1 MNKSILETRNLT
13 KRYNG
18 VLALNNVNLKV
29 SEGEFLSIMGPSGS
43 GKTTLLNLM
52 GALDYPTE
60 GEVIVRGTS
69 VKEVKDLDA
78 FRNREIGF
86 IFQFQNLIPTL
97 TAAEN
102 VEVPMHELHI
112 SKAKRRERAEDMLVS
127 VGLENRGTHRPNQLS
142 GGERQR
148 VAIARALI
156 NDPAIVLA
164 DEPTGELDSKTGQE
178 IVGLLRRINQ
188 EIKKTFII
196 VTHDLSVAKKT
207 EKIVSL
213 IDGTIEREE
222 TVRSELLEDLVE
234 FKNSSLGRMILE
246 KISVKEKNLER
257 LRIFGKEGLGK
268 NGEVLR
274 ELFIELDKPRLH

>member
-188 EIKKTFII
+188 ERKKTFII
-196 VTHDLSVAKKT
+196 VTHDPRVAKKT